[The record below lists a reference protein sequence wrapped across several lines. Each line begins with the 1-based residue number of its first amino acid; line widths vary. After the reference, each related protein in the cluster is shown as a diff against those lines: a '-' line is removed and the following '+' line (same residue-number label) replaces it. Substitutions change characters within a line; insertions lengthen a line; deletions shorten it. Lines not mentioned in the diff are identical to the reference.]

1 MSTVIIIGRSRNS
14 DIVINDPHVSGSHA
28 QLIIDDDGS
37 CFINDL
43 SSSNGTF
50 VNGERINGVSQLR
63 AGDFVVLGG
72 SHFDWEKHIT
82 SSDTPSSHTKQEQF
96 SKPLTYAVSLAAAI
110 LLLLACW
117 GLNELSAAPSSVP
130 SDEIAEN
137 SRARKTGGT
146 NSDENTKDDNQGD
159 GSVSNKQ
166 SKAPGEIT
174 YDFSCI
180 VTQENQDAAGAGDIL
195 DDMRTDMLNSSG
207 LTVSIQ
213 EEMDFG
219 DQNHEE
225 LLNGATILNNEQ
237 SDKLESILNTLVRNI
252 PEPKGF
258 TYRIFLIESDQINAW
273 TCGGRIYFTT
283 AMYDFTESDN
293 EIAGIVG
300 HEIYHNELGHINKML
315 LAQKFSEQTFGP
327 EMGGIAATIDGI
339 LRSPFGKK
347 DEAHCDFKGADL
359 CIRSGY
365 QPCPIVDLWERMA
378 RDEGEQDSLSEF
390 MSSHPL
396 SSQRRLCLKNHIATN
411 YGEDCE

>member
-14 DIVINDPHVSGSHA
+14 DVVIDQPHVSGSHA

-43 SSSNGTF
+43 KSSNGTF
-50 VNGERINGVSQLR
+50 VNGERINGLSPLR

-72 SHFDWEKHIT
+72 SHFDWEKYIPT
-82 SSDTPSSHTKQEQF
+82 SSAVSAHSKEEQF
-96 SKPLTYAVSLAAAI
+96 SKPLTYAMSLAAAI
-110 LLLLACW
+110 ALLLACW
-117 GLNELSAAPSSVP
+117 GLNELAAAPASVA
-130 SDEIAEN
+130 SDEI
-137 SRARKTGGT
+137 T
-146 NSDENTKDDNQGD
+146 ENTRTRKNGDNTSEENTDVKNQGD
-159 GSVSNKQ
+159 GSISDSQKK
-166 SKAPGEIT
+166 SPGEIT

-195 DDMRTDMLNSSG
+195 DDIRTDMLNSSG
-207 LTVSIQ
+207 LTVTVQ
-213 EEMDFG
+213 EEMEFG

-225 LLNGATILNNEQ
+225 LLNGATILNNAQ
-237 SDKLESILNTLVRNI
+237 SAKLESILNTLVRNI

-283 AMYDFTESDN
+283 AMYEFTESDN

-365 QPCPIVDLWERMA
+365 QPCPIVELWERMS

-396 SSQRRLCLKNHIATN
+396 SSQRRLCLKNHIETN

>member
-14 DIVINDPHVSGSHA
+14 DVVIDQPHVSGSHA

-37 CFINDL
+37 YFINDL
-43 SSSNGTF
+43 KSSNGTF
-50 VNGERINGVSQLR
+50 VNGDRVTGLSQLR

-72 SHFDWEKHIT
+72 YHFDWEKYIPA
-82 SSDTPSSHTKQEQF
+82 SSNVSAHAIEEQF
-96 SKPLTYAVSLAAAI
+96 SKPLTYTISLAAAVV
-110 LLLLACW
+110 LLLALW
-117 GLNELSAAPSSVP
+117 GLNELSSTTSSLAPDTAS
-130 SDEIAEN
+130 EN
-137 SRARKTGGT
+137 SHTRKNGD
-146 NSDENTKDDNQGD
+146 NSSNENTKNQEHED
-159 GSVSNKQ
+159 GSIYENQ
-166 SKAPGEIT
+166 NKAPGEIT

-195 DDMRTDMLNSSG
+195 DDIRTDMLNSSG
-207 LTVSIQ
+207 LTVTVQ
-213 EEMDFG
+213 EEMEFG

-225 LLNGATILNNEQ
+225 LLNGATVVNNEQ
-237 SDKLESILNTLVRNI
+237 SANLESILKTLVRNI

-283 AMYDFTESDN
+283 AMYGFTESDN
-293 EIAGIVG
+293 ELAGIIG

-315 LAQKFSEQTFGP
+315 LAQKVSEQTFGP

-339 LRSPFGKK
+339 LRAPFGKK
-347 DEAHCDFKGADL
+347 DEAHCDFKGVDL

-365 QPCPIVDLWERMA
+365 QPCPIVYLWERMS

-396 SSQRRLCLKNHIATN
+396 SSQRRLCLKNHINSN
-411 YGEDCE
+411 YGENCE